1 MSYDLGG
8 SLLTVFGVLAGIGTL
23 LYVMTVLDPTNVRAV
38 KQLPTPAAQWP
49 RRHLTSRMAVSGLR
63 RPRSRR

>member
-38 KQLPTPAAQWP
+38 KQLPTPAGPAPTPTPDEPDGRQ
-49 RRHLTSRMAVSGLR
+49 RAA
-63 RPRSRR
+63 